1 MTTTIRA
8 LFIALLA
15 MSLAACQE
23 TGEAGDTGE
32 ASGDAGTAAAP
43 APLTAPTTD
52 DDAAWGQ
59 YLTEVVRRNLG
70 VITNSPYLYYLPAES
85 TPGFDGEY
93 QRLLEKADVDIARG
107 ILAGN
112 MLAFGSPASSRMAD
126 LIIAAFGDVDPGS
139 MEGVRVLFIGDAAD
153 NQRVHEALKPSGVT
167 YVFVEAR

>member
-8 LFIALLA
+8 LIIALLA
-15 MSLAACQE
+15 LSFAGCQE
-23 TGEAGDTGE
+23 DTDEVQEG
-32 ASGDAGTAAAP
+32 AVATAP

-52 DDAAWGQ
+52 DDAAWGE

-70 VITNSPYLYYLPAES
+70 GVANSPYLYYLPAES
-85 TPGFDGEY
+85 TPGFEGEY
-93 QRLLEKADVDIARG
+93 DRLLDKSKVDIARG

-112 MLAFGSPASSRMAD
+112 MLAFGSPASSKMAD
-126 LIIAAFGDVDPGS
+126 LIIASFADVDPGS

-153 NQRVHEALKPSGVT
+153 NQRVQEALAPSGVS

>member
-8 LFIALLA
+8 LFIALLTL
-15 MSLAACQE
+15 SLAACQDG
-23 TGEAGDTGE
+23 TDEA
-32 ASGDAGTAAAP
+32 TADPAATAP

-52 DDAAWGQ
+52 DDAAWGE

-70 VITNSPYLYYLPAES
+70 GITNSPYLYYLPAES
-85 TPGFDGEY
+85 TPGFGGEY
-93 QRLLEKADVDIARG
+93 ERLLEKAEVDIARG

-126 LIIAAFGDVDPGS
+126 LIIASFAEVDPGS
-139 MEGVRVLFIGDAAD
+139 MEGVRVLFIGEAAD
-153 NQRVHEALKPSGVT
+153 NQRVQEALAPSGVT

>member
-8 LFIALLA
+8 LFIALLTL
-15 MSLAACQE
+15 SLAACQD
-23 TGEAGDTGE
+23 ANDGDSE
-32 ASGDAGTAAAP
+32 GDAANAAP

-52 DDAAWGQ
+52 DDAAWGD
-59 YLTEVVRRNLG
+59 YLMEVVRRNLG
-70 VITNSPYLYYLPAES
+70 GITNSPYLYYLPAES

-93 QRLLEKADVDIARG
+93 ERLLDKAKVDIARG

-112 MLAFGSPASSRMAD
+112 MLAFGSPASTKMGD
-126 LIIAAFGDVDPGS
+126 LIIASFADVDPGS